1 MAKKL
6 TKAQVKAKLKQIHKG
21 LFLLV
26 RDRMEHTNAHTEYA
40 ISLTKLMTTSDMI
53 ARAIRKL

>member
-6 TKAQVKAKLKQIHKG
+6 SKAQVKARLKQIHKG
-21 LFLLV
+21 LFVLE
-26 RDRMEHTNAHTEYA
+26 RDRMEHTAAHTEYA
-40 ISLTKLMTTSDMI
+40 ISLAKLMNTSDMI